1 MLQLLVVSLLLFC
14 AMAYDEDR
22 MRVTRSAEIIING
35 PIDKVF
41 PLFTPA
47 GEKLWIPSWHY
58 VPIYPAG
65 GETER
70 DMVFRT
76 DEHTLWTLA
85 LYDPP
90 HRSIYV
96 HTSPEEL
103 ARIEVECSA
112 IDANHTRMRITY
124 VITAITEH
132 AQQVAAERQS
142 DAEFRKKM
150 EQWKLWLDAYAVK
163 VGWTR

>member
-1 MLQLLVVSLLLFC
+1 MLQILLVSLLLFC
-14 AMAYDEDR
+14 AMAYGEDR
-22 MRVTRSAEIIING
+22 MRVTRSDEITING

-47 GEKLWIPSWHY
+47 GEKLWIPHWRY

-76 DEHTLWTLA
+76 DEQTLWTLA
-85 LYDPP
+85 AYDPP

-103 ARIEVECSA
+103 ARIEVECSV
-112 IDANHTRMRITY
+112 IDSNRTRIRITY

-132 AQQVAAERQS
+132 AQQVAAVHQS
-142 DAEFRKKM
+142 EEEFRKKM
-150 EQWKLWLDAYAVK
+150 EQWKQWLDAYAMK
-163 VGWTR
+163 EGWTK